1 MILPVVRV
9 PVLSNA
15 TTLTFPAASSARVFY
30 VLGSGFSFG
39 AQILIARRNG
49 ERNFSKIGPI
59 CYASVFFLLLLSVI
73 LIIFIRCFSP
83 SILAEII
90 KSKDICDSTIQYMN
104 YRAYG
109 LFFAFGAAIFR
120 AFYVGIARTKILTY
134 ASIAMVGSNFVLN
147 YALIFGKFG
156 LPAMGIAGAATASSI
171 SEAISLLCYIVYSLK
186 VVDVVK
192 YGFHCLKA
200 FCKISILKKVFA
212 VSFWMM
218 LQPFLSVGIWF
229 LFFLAVEHL
238 GERSL
243 AVINLA
249 RSLSAL
255 PFMVI
260 HACATAANSL
270 TGNLIGA
277 EKVDQVWRLIGKI
290 SLACTAIVLPM
301 LIIFSIFP
309 QETLR
314 IYTDNHELIKA
325 SVNVVYVMN
334 IASKANM
341 AWRNDFKFGNF
352 NLAALI
358 TARLGGIVY
367 SNTQAKLDWYGV
379 SEVSAAARDA
389 GGVLINGN
397 DLIDANQWFTTIAGS
412 DTVPQYYTYSA
423 TNVRLQEVSFGYTIP
438 RKRLGNVCDLT
449 LQLVGRNLLMIYCK
463 APFDPEAV
471 ASTTDNYYQGLDY
484 FMTPNTRNI
493 GFNIR
498 LNF

>member
-1 MILPVVRV
+1 MKNYAEFDRKGCFSYKKIYAVTIPILLSMLMEHIIGMTDTAFLGRV
-9 PVLSNA
+9 SEVALG
-15 TTLTFPAASSARVFY
+15 ASALGTVYFLVFY

-59 CYASVFFLLLLSVI
+59 CYASGFFLLLLSVI

-171 SEAISLLCYIVYSLK
+171 SEAISLLCYIAYSLK
-186 VVDVVK
+186 VVDVIK

-334 IASKANM
+334 IASFFQIFAFILFNVVSGTGAVKTTVVIETV
-341 AWRNDFKFGNF
+341 
-352 NLAALI
+352 NLALYVFFVWLI
-358 TARLGGIVY
+358 IIRMRST
-367 SNTQAKLDWYGV
+367 
-379 SEVSAAARDA
+379 
-389 GGVLINGN
+389 
-397 DLIDANQWFTTIAGS
+397 
-412 DTVPQYYTYSA
+412 P
-423 TNVRLQEVSFGYTIP
+423 
-438 RKRLGNVCDLT
+438 
-449 LQLVGRNLLMIYCK
+449 
-463 APFDPEAV
+463 AV
-471 ASTTDNYYQGLDY
+471 AWTVEIIYQLTASIICFAYLFTGRWKNKKL
-484 FMTPNTRNI
+484 
-493 GFNIR
+493 
-498 LNF
+498 

>member
-1 MILPVVRV
+1 MKNYAEFDRKGCFSYKKIYAVTIPILLSMLMEHIIGMTDTAFLGRV
-9 PVLSNA
+9 SEVALG
-15 TTLTFPAASSARVFY
+15 ASALGTVYFLVFY

-59 CYASVFFLLLLSVI
+59 CYASGFFLLLLSVI

-186 VVDVVK
+186 VVDIVK

-334 IASKANM
+334 IASFFQIFAFILFNVVSGTGAVKTTVVIETV
-341 AWRNDFKFGNF
+341 
-352 NLAALI
+352 NLALYVFFVWLI
-358 TARLGGIVY
+358 IIRMRST
-367 SNTQAKLDWYGV
+367 
-379 SEVSAAARDA
+379 
-389 GGVLINGN
+389 
-397 DLIDANQWFTTIAGS
+397 
-412 DTVPQYYTYSA
+412 P
-423 TNVRLQEVSFGYTIP
+423 
-438 RKRLGNVCDLT
+438 
-449 LQLVGRNLLMIYCK
+449 
-463 APFDPEAV
+463 AV
-471 ASTTDNYYQGLDY
+471 AWTVEIIYQLTASIICFAYLFSGRWKNKKL
-484 FMTPNTRNI
+484 
-493 GFNIR
+493 
-498 LNF
+498 

>member
-1 MILPVVRV
+1 MKNYAEFDRKGCFSYKKIYAVTIPILLSMLMEHIIGMTDTAFLGRV
-9 PVLSNA
+9 SEVALG
-15 TTLTFPAASSARVFY
+15 ASALGTVYFLVFY

-59 CYASVFFLLLLSVI
+59 CYASGFFLLLLSVI

-334 IASKANM
+334 IASFFQIFAFILFNVVSGTGAVKTTVVIETV
-341 AWRNDFKFGNF
+341 
-352 NLAALI
+352 NLALYVFFVWLI
-358 TARLGGIVY
+358 IIRMRST
-367 SNTQAKLDWYGV
+367 
-379 SEVSAAARDA
+379 
-389 GGVLINGN
+389 
-397 DLIDANQWFTTIAGS
+397 
-412 DTVPQYYTYSA
+412 P
-423 TNVRLQEVSFGYTIP
+423 
-438 RKRLGNVCDLT
+438 
-449 LQLVGRNLLMIYCK
+449 
-463 APFDPEAV
+463 AV
-471 ASTTDNYYQGLDY
+471 AWTVEIIYQLTASIICFAYLFTGRWKNKKL
-484 FMTPNTRNI
+484 
-493 GFNIR
+493 
-498 LNF
+498 

>member
-1 MILPVVRV
+1 MKNYAEFDRKGCFSYKKIYAVTIPILLSMLMEHIIGMTDTAFLGRV
-9 PVLSNA
+9 SEVALG
-15 TTLTFPAASSARVFY
+15 ASALGTVYFLVFY

-59 CYASVFFLLLLSVI
+59 CYASGFFLLLLSVI

-90 KSKDICDSTIQYMN
+90 KSEDICDSTIQYMN

-171 SEAISLLCYIVYSLK
+171 SEAIALLCYIVYSLK

-325 SVNVVYVMN
+325 SVNVIYVMN
-334 IASKANM
+334 IASFFQIFAFILFNVVSGTGAVKTTVVIETV
-341 AWRNDFKFGNF
+341 
-352 NLAALI
+352 NLALYVFFVWLI
-358 TARLGGIVY
+358 IIRMRST
-367 SNTQAKLDWYGV
+367 
-379 SEVSAAARDA
+379 
-389 GGVLINGN
+389 
-397 DLIDANQWFTTIAGS
+397 
-412 DTVPQYYTYSA
+412 P
-423 TNVRLQEVSFGYTIP
+423 
-438 RKRLGNVCDLT
+438 
-449 LQLVGRNLLMIYCK
+449 
-463 APFDPEAV
+463 AV
-471 ASTTDNYYQGLDY
+471 AWTVEIIYQLTASIICFAYLFTGRWKNKEL
-484 FMTPNTRNI
+484 
-493 GFNIR
+493 
-498 LNF
+498 

>member
-1 MILPVVRV
+1 MKNYAEFDRKGCFSYKKIYAVTIPILLSMLMEHIIGMTDTAFLGRV
-9 PVLSNA
+9 SEVALG
-15 TTLTFPAASSARVFY
+15 ASALGTVYFLVFY

-49 ERNFSKIGPI
+49 ERNFSKIGSI
-59 CYASVFFLLLLSVI
+59 CYASGFFLLLLSVI

-134 ASIAMVGSNFVLN
+134 TSIAMVGSNFVLN

-334 IASKANM
+334 IASFFQIFAFILFNVVSGTGAVKTTVVIETV
-341 AWRNDFKFGNF
+341 
-352 NLAALI
+352 NLALYVFFVWLI
-358 TARLGGIVY
+358 IIRMRST
-367 SNTQAKLDWYGV
+367 
-379 SEVSAAARDA
+379 
-389 GGVLINGN
+389 
-397 DLIDANQWFTTIAGS
+397 
-412 DTVPQYYTYSA
+412 P
-423 TNVRLQEVSFGYTIP
+423 
-438 RKRLGNVCDLT
+438 
-449 LQLVGRNLLMIYCK
+449 
-463 APFDPEAV
+463 AV
-471 ASTTDNYYQGLDY
+471 AWTVEIIYQLTASIICFAYLFTGRWKNKKL
-484 FMTPNTRNI
+484 
-493 GFNIR
+493 
-498 LNF
+498 